1 MSDER
6 KCVIPGFI
14 GGYLYEAGWITK
26 EQLDAALD
34 RQLDL
39 SARGR
44 TLRLG
49 EVLVEMGAISRG
61 QLEQA
66 LARQA
71 SDKEK
76 LRRAQG
82 KKGQQPTPD

>member
-1 MSDER
+1 MSDDR
-6 KCVIPGFI
+6 KQVIPGFI
-14 GGYLYEAGWITK
+14 GGYLYEAGWITV

-39 SARGR
+39 NAQGR

-49 EVLVEMGAISRG
+49 EVLVEMGAISQR

-66 LARQA
+66 LDRQA
-71 SDKEK
+71 VDKAK
-76 LRRAQG
+76 IRRAPG
-82 KKGQQPTPD
+82 NRPSRPSLD